1 MPTAYAGRI
10 LAALVLA
17 LLLPVSGAAYGQ
29 VFFDDQRSVTNRD
42 LMRRHSVNLGSET
55 RVKLTY
61 SGEKTDHGCHLR
73 VRIYGLFDGDWRRID
88 TAVHLRNQSGS
99 GDLYATLPAGQYRFD
114 VDAKR
119 MDLHVRLEVATDEED
134 DD

>member
-1 MPTAYAGRI
+1 MTTPYARRI
-10 LAALVLA
+10 LAALILA
-17 LLLPVSGAAYGQ
+17 MLLPVSGAAFGQ
-29 VFFDDQRSVTNRD
+29 VFFNDQRSVTNRD

-61 SGEKTDHGCHLR
+61 AGEKTDHGCHLR

-88 TAVHLRNQSGS
+88 TAVHLRNQSGE
-99 GDLYATLPAGQYRFD
+99 GNLYATLPAGQYRFD

-119 MDLHVRLEVATDEED
+119 MDLHVRLEGAADEED